1 MTSHVTLHSCLSVF
15 FSSYRSILRSD
26 RHILHALSTASSTVT
41 FPLEMLQSMTPP
53 IAMSPLS
60 GRHQYA
66 NAMERFSS
74 CYHVN
79 PINHASIRS
88 AFLLASS
95 TLLSPNVT
103 HGYLEKRW
111 RVTRLWISDGT
122 WSSEA
127 RYNGCFCPRNQV
139 KRLLVHIIPVRHE
152 PTKHYISTVVSLC
165 CGSAAVWIFRIWSV
179 VIISADPD
187 SWILAISL
195 SLNLSKNLTDLA
207 GRWSTTRPT

>member
-1 MTSHVTLHSCLSVF
+1 MLVFKSLVYLSLFLSICLLISLQLFLSVCICHSMTSHVTLHSCLSVF

-26 RHILHALSTASSTVT
+26 RHILHALSTDSSTVT

-103 HGYLEKRW
+103 HGYLEKR
-111 RVTRLWISDGT
+111 
-122 WSSEA
+122 
-127 RYNGCFCPRNQV
+127 
-139 KRLLVHIIPVRHE
+139 
-152 PTKHYISTVVSLC
+152 
-165 CGSAAVWIFRIWSV
+165 
-179 VIISADPD
+179 
-187 SWILAISL
+187 
-195 SLNLSKNLTDLA
+195 
-207 GRWSTTRPT
+207 